1 MIGGYYHS
9 WTDPHK
15 SILAP
20 KIVRTVIF
28 KAAGTTAGG
37 CEQKLL
43 SLHLMELL
51 LLSCLISR
59 TWAADHVAVAT
70 AYSRGH

>member
-9 WTDPHK
+9 WTDPRN

-28 KAAGTTAGG
+28 KATRTTAGG
-37 CEQKLL
+37 CEQELS

-51 LLSCLISR
+51 LLNHLISR
-59 TWAADHVAVAT
+59 TRAADRVAVAT
-70 AYSRGH
+70 TYSRGH